1 LSFGSD
7 RKSGSRVRAE
17 LGRGALV
24 VAEREAG
31 WEDTGLVV
39 LMIWFIVESA
49 SVGNGLSL
57 FSEDE
62 AVFRSEL
69 NLQGELQVWH

>member
-1 LSFGSD
+1 MRECDRGGKGDDTKEGQGDVGRDGGEGSVPRQLSFPLSFGSD

-31 WEDTGLVV
+31 
-39 LMIWFIVESA
+39 
-49 SVGNGLSL
+49 
-57 FSEDE
+57 
-62 AVFRSEL
+62 
-69 NLQGELQVWH
+69 